1 MSLIA
6 KLSGSPSS
14 WVSSCWIKSTLT
26 SCCIIFPILTI
37 LWQLWKYFFRKWWK
51 SLFFTRFFVVP
62 LLLFNMKLSTS
73 LKCLL
78 PIQRSLIRLLR
89 FYWWTNKKW
98 SIISRI
104 FWKKEVCSGFDA
116 FVCIRWWAIQ
126 WGEESADCYVGTI
139 RNSQQVIEFW
149 YFGNFFFVFASDL
162 FVYFSLHLICNVR
175 QYLKYSCFFFFYD
188 VGKILISIYWIVL
201 LIRIKQIKRIDIV
214 WMEKRKDVF
223 RILHFLFFSER
234 RMVFYMNCSVRLKQ
248 IGGTVW
254 MLWGGEVS
262 VLSN

>member
-175 QYLKYSCFFFFYD
+175 QYLKYSCFFFSSMML
-188 VGKILISIYWIVL
+188 V
-201 LIRIKQIKRIDIV
+201 R
-214 WMEKRKDVF
+214 
-223 RILHFLFFSER
+223 FLFQF
-234 RMVFYMNCSVRLKQ
+234 
-248 IGGTVW
+248 IGLFCW
-254 MLWGGEVS
+254 
-262 VLSN
+262 

>member
-1 MSLIA
+1 M
-6 KLSGSPSS
+6 K
-14 WVSSCWIKSTLT
+14 V
-26 SCCIIFPILTI
+26 
-37 LWQLWKYFFRKWWK
+37 FFRKWWK
-51 SLFFTRFFVVP
+51 SLFFVRFFVAP

-89 FYWWTNKKW
+89 FYWWTNRKW

-104 FWKKEVCSGFDA
+104 FWKREVCSGLGA
-116 FVCIRWWAIQ
+116 LVCIRWWAIQ
-126 WGEESADCYVGTI
+126 WGEESANCYVGTI

-149 YFGNFFFVFASDL
+149 YFGKFFFLFFVFASDL
-162 FVYFSLHLICNVR
+162 CVYFSLHLICNVR
-175 QYLKYSCFFFFYD
+175 QYPKYSCIFFFFFYD
-188 VGKILISIYWIVL
+188 FGKILLSNYWIVL
-201 LIRIKQIKRIDIV
+201 LIKIKQIKRIDIV

-223 RILHFLFFSER
+223 RIIHFLFFSER

-254 MLWGGEVS
+254 VIWGGEVS

>member
-1 MSLIA
+1 MESWNGVDECIDLLLVQSIDSINKLCCSKTIVESMSLIA

-26 SCCIIFPILTI
+26 SCCIISPIQTI

-51 SLFFTRFFVVP
+51 SRFFVRFFVAP

-89 FYWWTNKKW
+89 FYWWTNRKW

-104 FWKKEVCSGFDA
+104 FWKREVCSGLGA
-116 FVCIRWWAIQ
+116 LVCIRWWAIQ

-149 YFGNFFFVFASDL
+149 YFGNFFF
-162 FVYFSLHLICNVR
+162 
-175 QYLKYSCFFFFYD
+175 CFFFSRLIYVFISLYISF
-188 VGKILISIYWIVL
+188 VMYVSIPNTLVSFFFFMILV
-201 LIRIKQIKRIDIV
+201 RFFFQIIG
-214 WMEKRKDVF
+214 
-223 RILHFLFFSER
+223 LF
-234 RMVFYMNCSVRLKQ
+234 C
-248 IGGTVW
+248 W
-254 MLWGGEVS
+254 
-262 VLSN
+262 